1 MPKRFA
7 RRAIVFYMQLAAAV
21 ISLIL
26 GIASISKESA
36 PIIQKVQ
43 ESRRQAE
50 AERARQEAQT
60 VAQQIAQMVIDWQ
73 YRGHDGIWRYYSDHS
88 GRFWARVNIE
98 GTHEYCEN
106 PQLRH
111 IHMASR

>member
-1 MPKRFA
+1 M
-7 RRAIVFYMQLAAAV
+7 FYMQLAAAV

-36 PIIQKVQ
+36 PIIQRVQ
-43 ESRRQAE
+43 ESRQQAA
-50 AERARQEAQT
+50 AERARQDAQVT
-60 VAQQIAQMVIDWQ
+60 ARCISQMGIDWQ
-73 YRGHDGIWRYYSDHS
+73 YRGHDGAWRYYSDHS

-106 PQLRH
+106 PQSRQ

>member
-1 MPKRFA
+1 M
-7 RRAIVFYMQLAAAV
+7 FYMQLAAAV

-36 PIIQKVQ
+36 PIIQRVQ

-50 AERARQEAQT
+50 EARAVQEAHET
-60 VAQQIAQMVIDWQ
+60 AQQIAQMGIDWQ
-73 YRGHDGIWRYYSDHS
+73 YRGHDGSWRYYSDHT

-98 GTHEYCEN
+98 GVHEYCEN
-106 PQLRH
+106 PQFRH
-111 IHMASR
+111 IRMASR

>member
-1 MPKRFA
+1 M
-7 RRAIVFYMQLAAAV
+7 FYMQLAAAV

-36 PIIQKVQ
+36 PIIQRVQ

-50 AERARQEAQT
+50 EARAVQEAKET
-60 VAQQIAQMVIDWQ
+60 AQQIAQMGIDWQ
-73 YRGHDGIWRYYSDHS
+73 YRGHDGTWRYYSDHT

-106 PQLRH
+106 PQFRN